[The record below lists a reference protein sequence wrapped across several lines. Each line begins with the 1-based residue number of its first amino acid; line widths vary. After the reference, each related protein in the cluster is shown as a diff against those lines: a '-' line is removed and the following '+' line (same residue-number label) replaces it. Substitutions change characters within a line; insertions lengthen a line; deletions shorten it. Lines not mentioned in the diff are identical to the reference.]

1 MGVLSDQHS
10 TTSVPGRQHIKPL
23 KIIALIGYGDFHGHQ
38 TEPRGS
44 KVFSQQSVTQSE
56 IPAAKTKYP
65 PRPPYQDGAENRLI
79 FRLSAKT

>member
-56 IPAAKTKYP
+56 IPAAKKKYP
-65 PRPPYQDGAENRLI
+65 PRPRIRTARRTG
-79 FRLSAKT
+79 

>member
-1 MGVLSDQHS
+1 MGVLSDHHS
-10 TTSVPGRQHIKPL
+10 TTSVPGRQNIKPK
-23 KIIALIGYGDFHGHQ
+23 KIIVLIGSGDFHGHQ

-44 KVFSQQSVTQSE
+44 KVFSQQSVTQAE
-56 IPAAKTKYP
+56 IAAAKTKYP